1 MNNKST
7 RFYSDEQEKRIA
19 KRLGGQV
26 QCNSGGTRFGGGDIH
41 TPLFLI
47 EAKTGTEPKL
57 SFSVKKQW
65 LEKAKLQA
73 FEQGKLFSAL
83 AISFDNQHD
92 YFIIDEDTFK
102 YVHNLIIQN
111 KEEL

>member
-7 RFYSDEQEKRIA
+7 RYYSDEQERRIA
-19 KRLGGQV
+19 KKLGGKV
-26 QCNSGGTRFGGGDIH
+26 QSNSGGTRFGGGDIH

-47 EAKTGTEPKL
+47 EAKTSTEPKQ

-73 FEQGKLFSAL
+73 FEQGKLYSAV
-83 AISFDNQHD
+83 AISFDNIHD
-92 YFIIDEDTFK
+92 YYIVDENVFRYLHD
-102 YVHNLIIQN
+102 LLE
-111 KEEL
+111 KEEEK